1 MEDIV
6 VNTLLIMELHMIN
19 EFVNNNYRSEGFGK
33 HGFDNELLGVLV
45 ESTEIFTQS
54 LSVFTKTSNLVFE
67 STEEIV
73 QFANVLP

>member
-1 MEDIV
+1 MKDLV
-6 VNTLLIMELHMIN
+6 VDTLLIVELHMII

-54 LSVFTKTSNLVFE
+54 LREFTKTSNLLIE
-67 STEEIV
+67 STKEIV
-73 QFANVLP
+73 QSANVFP

>member
-1 MEDIV
+1 
-6 VNTLLIMELHMIN
+6 MII

-54 LSVFTKTSNLVFE
+54 LREFTKTSNLLIE
-67 STEEIV
+67 STKEIV
-73 QFANVLP
+73 QSANVFP